1 MVDAVMTFFGRALE
15 AAGVGGWEYDI
26 ATGRLSWTPVTYQI
40 HEMEIGEPPTL
51 DQALSFYTM
60 ESRPVI
66 ALAVQRGIEHGESWD
81 LELPFVTARGRHIW
95 VRACGQPVQENGVT
109 VMLSGAFQDITA
121 RRDLLSRVER
131 LSAVAR
137 EMTNAVIITDPAG
150 RTEWVNAAFERM
162 SGYTLAELSGLS
174 ARELMRGPDSDAG
187 LALAMSEKAARG
199 EGYEVEIVA
208 YGRGGNPFWIA
219 VTATPIRDASGTVT
233 AFMAVASDVTARRR
247 AEEDAAMQAQERQRA
262 EALLRDVLETLPNAV
277 AAYDPDERLA
287 LTNQAYTDMF
297 PIEALLAQSGR
308 KLHDLIQAAII
319 DGQYPDVGTTD
330 RDREVWLEE
339 FARRD
344 RVSGIARSLRLPDG
358 RFVQEQERRSASG
371 NLVRV
376 HTDTTDLKRA
386 EEALRDQA
394 YRDALT
400 NLPNRRAFLAALEG
414 ERERMPHDEDQRGRT
429 PRDDQRFGSLALV
442 DLDFFKDINDSL
454 GHDVGDEVLIQVG
467 LRLAASMQDGDVASR
482 LGGDEFAILL
492 ASPINVISVEARMD
506 RIVAALIEPMHIRG
520 RELHVTVSAGV
531 TLITSGNETFAALLK
546 NADLALY
553 EAKKSGRA
561 RWCWFRPEQ
570 AEGLARRINLST
582 ALRGALL
589 DGAIDVALQ
598 PKRLLRGGHLG
609 FEALARW
616 HDGSA
621 WKATSDFVGEAED
634 TGLLIQLGS
643 RVADIA
649 MSRVSLLRGLG
660 YDIGRVA
667 LNVTGRQLLERSF
680 LNDILDTL
688 HRHGLDPSDLE
699 FEVAE
704 AVLLGHTSVR
714 VEQALRDAR
723 RLGIGLVL
731 DDYGTGH
738 ASLAHLSRLPF
749 DRLKID
755 RSFVAEIGLGPR
767 GGVIARSVIAL
778 ARSLDMQSVAD
789 GVETQE
795 QMAFLQSEGC
805 DAVQGPFIA
814 RPMMTAN
821 EAALYLGVEGM
832 IPRGP
837 ELKLVKSD

>member
-1 MVDAVMTFFGRALE
+1 VDAVMTFFGRALE
-15 AAGVGGWEYDI
+15 AAGIGGWEYDI
-26 ATGRLSWTPVTYQI
+26 ATGRLSWSPITYRI
-40 HEMEIGEPPTL
+40 HELEAEEPLTL
-51 DQALSFYTM
+51 EQALTFYPP
-60 ESRPVI
+60 EARPVI
-66 ALAVQRGIEHGESWD
+66 SQAVQRGIDHGEPWD
-81 LELPFVTARGRHIW
+81 LELPFVTARGRRIW
-95 VRACGQPVQENGVT
+95 VRACGQPVQENGIT
-109 VMLSGAFQDITA
+109 VMLAGAFQDITA
-121 RRDLLSRVER
+121 RRELLSRVER
-131 LSAVAR
+131 LSVVAR

-174 ARELMRGPDSDAG
+174 ARELMGGPDSDAALG
-187 LALAMSEKAARG
+187 LAMSEKAARG
-199 EGYEVEIVA
+199 EGYEVEIIA

-219 VTATPIRDASGTVT
+219 VTATPIRDATGTLT
-233 AFMAVASDVTARRR
+233 AFIAVASDVTARRR
-247 AEEDAAMQAQERQRA
+247 AEEEAAAQAQERQRA

-287 LTNQAYTDMF
+287 LTNRAYTDMF

-308 KLHDLIQAAII
+308 KLHDLIQAAVI

-344 RVSGIARSLRLPDG
+344 RVSGMARSLRLPDG

-386 EEALRDQA
+386 EAALRDQA

-414 ERERMPHDEDQRGRT
+414 ERERMPHDEDRRGQT
-429 PRDDQRFGSLALV
+429 PRDNQKFGSLTLV

-467 LRLAASMQDGDVASR
+467 VRLAASMQEGDIASR

-492 ASPINVISVEARMD
+492 ASPTSAISVEARMD
-506 RIVAALIEPMHIRG
+506 RMVAALIEPMHIRG

-531 TLITSGNETFAALLK
+531 TLITSSNETFAALLK

-553 EAKKSGRA
+553 EAKKCGRA

-570 AEGLARRINLST
+570 ADGLARRIILST
-582 ALRGALL
+582 ALRGALA

-598 PKRLLRGGHLG
+598 PKRLVRGGHLG

-634 TGLLIQLGS
+634 TGLLIQLGR
-643 RVADIA
+643 RVADTA
-649 MSRVSLLRGLG
+649 MARVASLRGRG
-660 YDIGRVA
+660 YDVGRLA

-688 HRHGLDPSDLE
+688 HRHGLGPSDLE

-723 RLGIGLVL
+723 GLGIGLVL

-814 RPMMTAN
+814 KPMMTAN
-821 EAALYLGVEGM
+821 EAALYLDVEGT
-832 IPRGP
+832 ISRGP
-837 ELKLVKSD
+837 EAKLQSN